1 MHAIYTLKQTL
12 NNERVTSNKTQLRRQ
27 NRTLSNTEL
36 KKTSTLMGG
45 GGMEKGHGPNWKSA
59 SGQGTN
65 IWTRKVSSVG
75 L

>member
-36 KKTSTLMGG
+36 KKSPHWWVGG
-45 GGMEKGHGPNWKSA
+45 VWKRATGQTERAPVAKVQIFEQEK
-59 SGQGTN
+59 
-65 IWTRKVSSVG
+65 
-75 L
+75 